1 MGQRWSRKRGRSAAS
16 LPRAGLAGLLAL
28 AGCAPLYPPIAERG
42 GDAAFKAR
50 IAETYRPGRRGADLR
65 AELLR
70 EGFTLLADPGAGR
83 YSALFEPSNLP
94 CFTSVRIDWTEDRRG
109 RIALIQAQRHP
120 CS

>member
-1 MGQRWSRKRGRSAAS
+1 MDPTHRARAATR
-16 LPRAGLAGLLAL
+16 LCTALATLLFV
-28 AGCAPLYPPIAERG
+28 AGCAPQVPSLAEPG

-65 AELLR
+65 AELFR